1 MGSYIRF
8 DQAKKRLLRKV
19 VKWGIKIYWING
31 KVFNNKW

>member
-19 VKWGIKIYWING
+19 VKWGIKDILD
-31 KVFNNKW
+31 KWQSIQ

>member
-8 DQAKKRLLRKV
+8 DRAKKRLLRK